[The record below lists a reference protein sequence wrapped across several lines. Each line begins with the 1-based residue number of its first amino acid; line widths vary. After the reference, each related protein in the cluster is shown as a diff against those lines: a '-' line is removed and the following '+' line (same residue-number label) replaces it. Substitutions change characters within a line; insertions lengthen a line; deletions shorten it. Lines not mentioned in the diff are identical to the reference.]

1 MSFIE
6 RMGRLFLEGYPLLI
20 EGLRSTLLLA
30 VFGTIFG
37 LFIGLFLITVQK
49 IHVMEKESF
58 WKKSIKRFNAR
69 LTKMYVAFFRG
80 TPMLVQAM
88 VFYYGLNQMGVR
100 IGFFAAGMTIVS
112 LNTAAYL
119 TEVLKA
125 GLNGLDVGQT
135 EAALSLGMT
144 HGQTYRL
151 VLLPQALKNMVPAIG
166 NELIVNIKDT
176 AVLSVIGV
184 GELFYM
190 GRALAS
196 RTFLYTE
203 AFVIVSIVYLIT
215 VLVMVEL
222 LKRLTR
228 LSDKDAGQLMRSQSG
243 AGL

>member
-1 MSFIE
+1 MSFLG
-6 RMGRLFLEGYPLLI
+6 RMTRLFLEGYPLLI

-30 VFGTIFG
+30 SFGTVFG
-37 LFIGLFLITVQK
+37 LFIALFLITIQK
-49 IHVMEKESF
+49 LHVMDKEPLMSKVV
-58 WKKSIKRFNAR
+58 KKTSSR

-100 IGFFAAGMTIVS
+100 IGFFAAGLTVVS

-125 GLNGLDVGQT
+125 GLNGLDVGQS

-184 GELFYM
+184 GELFFM
-190 GRALAS
+190 GRAMAS

-203 AFVIVSIVYLIT
+203 AFVIVSLVYLVT

-222 LKRLTR
+222 LKRITR
-228 LSDKDAGQLMRSQSG
+228 LSDKDASRLLSSHSE
-243 AGL
+243 ANV

>member
-1 MSFIE
+1 MSFLG
-6 RMGRLFLEGYPLLI
+6 RMTALFIEGYPLLI
-20 EGLRSTLLLA
+20 EGLTSTLLLA
-30 VFGTIFG
+30 IFGTLFG
-37 LFIGLFLITVQK
+37 LGIGLILITVQK
-49 IHVMEKESF
+49 LHVMDQEPF
-58 WKKSIKRFNAR
+58 FKKTVKRFNAQ

-88 VFYYGLNQMGVR
+88 VFYYGLNQMGFR
-100 IGFFAAGMTIVS
+100 IGFYAAGLTVVS

-125 GLNGLDVGQT
+125 GLNGLDVGQS

-203 AFVIVSIVYLIT
+203 AFVLVSIVYLMT

-222 LKRLTR
+222 LKRISR
-228 LSDKDAGQLMRSQSG
+228 LSDKDASRLLNSQSE
-243 AGL
+243 AGV

>member
-30 VFGTIFG
+30 VLGTVFG

-49 IHVMEKESF
+49 IHVMENESIG
-58 WKKSIKRFNAR
+58 KKSIKRFNAR

-100 IGFFAAGMTIVS
+100 IGFFAAGLTVVS

-222 LKRLTR
+222 LKRLTK

-243 AGL
+243 AGV

>member
-1 MSFIE
+1 MMFFE
-6 RMGRLFLEGYPLLI
+6 RMFRLFLEGYPLLL

-30 VFGTIFG
+30 SFGTIIG
-37 LFIGLFLITVQK
+37 LILALFLITIQK
-49 IHVMEKESF
+49 LHVMNKEP
-58 WKKSIKRFNAR
+58 WITQALKKNSAR

-88 VFYYGLNQMGVR
+88 VFYYGLNQIGVR
-100 IGFFAAGMTIVS
+100 IGFFAAGLTVVS

-125 GLNGLDVGQT
+125 GLNGLDVGQS
-135 EAALSLGMT
+135 EAALSLGMS

-190 GRALAS
+190 GRAMAS

-203 AFVIVSIVYLIT
+203 AFMIVSIIYLIT
-215 VLVMVEL
+215 VLMMVEI

-228 LSDKDAGQLMRSQSG
+228 LSEKDASKLLRSQSE
-243 AGL
+243 APL

>member
-1 MSFIE
+1 MNFFQ
-6 RMGRLFLEGYPLLI
+6 RMTQLFLEGYPLLL

-30 VFGTIFG
+30 SFGTVIG
-37 LFIGLFLITVQK
+37 LMIALFLITIQK
-49 IHVMEKESF
+49 IHVMDKEPLMSRF
-58 WKKSIKRFNAR
+58 LKRLSAR
-69 LTKMYVAFFRG
+69 LTMMYVAFFRG

-88 VFYYGLNQMGVR
+88 VFYYGLNQMGIR
-100 IGFFAAGMTIVS
+100 IGFFAAGLTVVS

-125 GLNGLDVGQT
+125 GLNGLDVGQS
-135 EAALSLGMT
+135 EAALSLGMS

-184 GELFYM
+184 GELFFM
-190 GRALAS
+190 GRAIAS

-203 AFVIVSIVYLIT
+203 AFVLISIVYLVT

-222 LKRLTR
+222 LKRITK
-228 LSDKDAGQLMRSQSG
+228 LSDKEAARLMSSHSQG
-243 AGL
+243 TV

>member
-1 MSFIE
+1 MNFFQ
-6 RMGRLFLEGYPLLI
+6 RMTQLFLEGYPLLL

-30 VFGTIFG
+30 SFGTVIG
-37 LFIGLFLITVQK
+37 LMIALFLITIQK
-49 IHVMEKESF
+49 IHVMDKEPLMSRF
-58 WKKSIKRFNAR
+58 LKRLSAR
-69 LTKMYVAFFRG
+69 LTMMYVAFFRG

-88 VFYYGLNQMGVR
+88 VFYYGLNQMGIR
-100 IGFFAAGMTIVS
+100 IGFFAAGLTVVS

-125 GLNGLDVGQT
+125 GLNGLDVGQS
-135 EAALSLGMT
+135 EAALSLGMS

-184 GELFYM
+184 GELFFM
-190 GRALAS
+190 GRAIAS

-203 AFVIVSIVYLIT
+203 AFVLISIVYLIT

-222 LKRLTR
+222 LKRITK
-228 LSDKDAGQLMRSQSG
+228 LSDKEAARLMSSHSQG
-243 AGL
+243 TV